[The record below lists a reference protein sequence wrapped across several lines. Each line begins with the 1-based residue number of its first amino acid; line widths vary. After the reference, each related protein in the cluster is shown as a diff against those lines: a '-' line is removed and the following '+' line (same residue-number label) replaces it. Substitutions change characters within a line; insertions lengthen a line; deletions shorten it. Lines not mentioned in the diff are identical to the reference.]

1 MRTRI
6 DIANCGAGPRAPSSM
21 SRSRADSVSI
31 GIQYNPR
38 MRKTVSLV
46 AIVLAAAVP
55 FAQRGGQQS
64 APAEITI
71 LKPARVFD
79 GDSVHDGWAVRVRGD
94 RIDAVGADVAAA
106 GAKTIDLPGT
116 TLMPGLVEG
125 HSHVLLHWYSETSWV
140 DQVSREGLA
149 LRVARAT
156 NHLRATLMAGF
167 TTVRDLGTEGAG
179 YADVE
184 LRDAVRQGIVPG
196 PRVLASTRAIVAT
209 GSYQPKFVP
218 EWSVPQG
225 AEEADGVDSL
235 MRVVRDQIGKGADWI
250 KLYGDYRWGPLPG
263 SHPTFTLDEMKRAV
277 ETADSAGV
285 PVAVHTSTPEG
296 MRRAALA
303 GVATIEH
310 GNEGTP
316 EIFKLMVEHHVAW
329 CPTLTAGAGPW
340 PPADPNS
347 PANVRRKA
355 VFKSALDAGVT
366 IINGSDVGTFPH
378 GDNARELEAMV
389 AYGMSAAAAVKSAT
403 SAAARVLRME
413 TQIGQVKAG
422 LFADL
427 VAFDGDP
434 TKDIAAVRRVKF
446 VMKNGAVY
454 KQ

>member
-1 MRTRI
+1 MRRLAVLL
-6 DIANCGAGPRAPSSM
+6 IAVVLPLAVSAQQGGRGGPPR
-21 SRSRADSVSI
+21 DS
-31 GIQYNPR
+31 G
-38 MRKTVSLV
+38 TVS
-46 AIVLAAAVP
+46 VL
-55 FAQRGGQQS
+55 R
-64 APAEITI
+64 
-71 LKPARVFD
+71 PARVFD
-79 GDSVHDGWAVRVRGD
+79 GQSMHEGWAVRVRGE
-94 RIDAVGADVAAA
+94 RIEAA
-106 GAKTIDLPGT
+106 GPADTVAVAGATGIDLPGT
-116 TLMPGLVEG
+116 TLMPGMVEG
-125 HSHVLLHWYSETSWV
+125 HSHVLLHPYNETTWN
-140 DQVSREGLA
+140 DQVLHEGLG

-156 NHLRATLMAGF
+156 NHLRSTLMAGF

-209 GSYQPKFVP
+209 GSYQPRFVP

-225 AEEADGVDSL
+225 AEEADGIDSL
-235 MRVVRDQIGKGADWI
+235 TRVVRDQIGRGADWI

-277 ETADSAGV
+277 EVAESAGV

-303 GVATIEH
+303 NVATIEH

-347 PANVRRKA
+347 AANLRRKA

-389 AYGMSAAAAVKSAT
+389 AFGMAPAAAVKSAT

-413 TQIGQVKAG
+413 TQIGQ
-422 LFADL
+422 
-427 VAFDGDP
+427 
-434 TKDIAAVRRVKF
+434 
-446 VMKNGAVY
+446 
-454 KQ
+454 